1 MSLNKIKI
9 FSAIFTLALFLLP
22 LNFLSAGELYGPQ
35 KVVYHFGTN
44 NPQSNIGGLKNI
56 QNHLNAVEK
65 GKLQAVALV
74 NSGGWEMVT
83 KGKATPEM
91 IDRMNSLIK
100 QGVVFKI
107 CKNTIREKKIN
118 PETDLVIK
126 MEIVPAGVAELVK
139 LQDEGFRYIKP

>member
-1 MSLNKIKI
+1 MSLKRIKSY
-9 FSAIFTLALFLLP
+9 SAILILSVFLMP
-22 LNFLSAGELYGPQ
+22 LNFAFAEDLYGPQ

-44 NPQSNIGGLKNI
+44 NPQTNIVGLKNI

-65 GKLQAVALV
+65 NKLQAVALI
-74 NSGGWEMVT
+74 NAGGWEMVT

-91 IDRMNSLIK
+91 IEKMNSLIK

-107 CKNTIREKKIN
+107 CRNTMREKKIN
-118 PETDLVIK
+118 PDTDLVIK